1 MLPFVIGL
9 LASATAFAQSD
20 AISRQSDASLRA
32 SAQVP
37 VAMVDAS
44 SAGGR
49 FSVTSFEASGEAV
62 VLTLSVAG
70 LATSAVIVVS
80 AELVRRL
87 GIVAGTAIGV
97 VAVSGGWLLSVAGE
111 AVAFVADAAATA
123 LRTIEAL
130 DAHDAPVALV
140 ARIGRTCP
148 HTGSSTAMRASRSA
162 TMRAAAGRS
171 CICSTPAAAMRRD
184 CTCRDW

>member
-1 MLPFVIGL
+1 MPHHRSHAVRHICRLMLPFVIGL
-9 LASATAFAQSD
+9 LASATALAQSN

-37 VAMVDAS
+37 VAMVDAL

-49 FSVTSFEASGEAV
+49 FSVTARETSGEAV

-111 AVAFVADAAATA
+111 AVAFVADAVTRPF
-123 LRTIEAL
+123 LHSMRI
-130 DAHDAPVALV
+130 AP
-140 ARIGRTCP
+140 
-148 HTGSSTAMRASRSA
+148 
-162 TMRAAAGRS
+162 
-171 CICSTPAAAMRRD
+171 
-184 CTCRDW
+184 